1 MKIKQIGV
9 IGNDEK
15 GMFIKLEQA
24 YIPGLLEIEGFNFLT
39 IIWWG
44 HLYAEEKYRS
54 QMLIPKPYRKGPDSI
69 GVFAT
74 RSPVRPNPICISNI
88 PVKEID
94 RTNGKIYTYYID
106 AEVDTPVL
114 DIKPYYPCSDKI
126 LSAKTPTWNAHWP
139 DSFEAAAG
147 FDWEKE
153 FNF

>member
-1 MKIKQIGV
+1 MKITQIGV

-126 LSAKTPTWNAHWP
+126 LSAKTPNWNAHWP